1 MERNGEVKRREEMK
15 TGEEGEK
22 ERKKKTTTWDLR
34 IGKGRNFKGMR

>member
-15 TGEEGEK
+15 TGEK
-22 ERKKKTTTWDLR
+22 ERKKKTTTWDLK